1 MSPSFLQERVMG
13 GRNEH
18 EKLLTEIFESTNE
31 RKCDAQDIP
40 DDTERR

>member
-1 MSPSFLQERVMG
+1 MSTCFSQERVMG

-18 EKLLTEIFESTNE
+18 EKLLTEIFEGTNE
-31 RKCDAQDIP
+31 RKRDAQDIP